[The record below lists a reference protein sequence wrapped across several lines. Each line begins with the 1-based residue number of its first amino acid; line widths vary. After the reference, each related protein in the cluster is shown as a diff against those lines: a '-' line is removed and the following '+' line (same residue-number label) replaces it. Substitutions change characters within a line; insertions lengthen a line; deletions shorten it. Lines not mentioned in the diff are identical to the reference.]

1 MLTRRTLLTSALA
14 ASALTLL
21 TQSTQ
26 AQTPN
31 PSGPIDP
38 TLRDYLGMIPTS
50 VASLDQ
56 GVPVLMGNAQ
66 LQADALDI
74 PLPVDTDDEERVHT
88 WQLGMGNVPIPEIL
102 RRTEQIYFGMQQVT
116 GYQLSQ
122 IYSGVETGDPANM
135 VTLVRGDLDP
145 VVIQAAQED
154 VGYQR
159 QEIDG
164 HPIFAL
170 DQDREMESVGT
181 LDLVSGRLACSTF
194 LDDGTLVYAPTLDL
208 IESLLAP
215 ESTLLDLPAV
225 TQAID
230 TLDEPL
236 ISAALAG
243 PGALLPY
250 TPFEDEPPN
259 NPETIANAW
268 PDGSPLVQAA
278 IIGSTAG
285 GPLETFAGG
294 ATPVPAPNGVIS
306 RSKFTLVYPT
316 AEEAVLAAGQIQH
329 RLATGSSTSYE
340 QPWSELFATWT
351 VQPNEANTSVLV
363 TIEWQNVP
371 SKGLTLLYRRD
382 LGFITG

>member
-1 MLTRRTLLTSALA
+1 
-14 ASALTLL
+14 
-21 TQSTQ
+21 
-26 AQTPN
+26 
-31 PSGPIDP
+31 
-38 TLRDYLGMIPTS
+38 
-50 VASLDQ
+50 
-56 GVPVLMGNAQ
+56 
-66 LQADALDI
+66 
-74 PLPVDTDDEERVHT
+74 
-88 WQLGMGNVPIPEIL
+88 
-102 RRTEQIYFGMQQVT
+102 
-116 GYQLSQ
+116 
-122 IYSGVETGDPANM
+122 
-135 VTLVRGDLDP
+135 
-145 VVIQAAQED
+145 
-154 VGYQR
+154 
-159 QEIDG
+159 
-164 HPIFAL
+164 
-170 DQDREMESVGT
+170 
-181 LDLVSGRLACSTF
+181 
-194 LDDGTLVYAPTLDL
+194 
-208 IESLLAP
+208 
-215 ESTLLDLPAV
+215 
-225 TQAID
+225 
-230 TLDEPL
+230 
-236 ISAALAG
+236 
-243 PGALLPY
+243 
-250 TPFEDEPPN
+250 EDEPPN

>member
-1 MLTRRTLLTSALA
+1 
-14 ASALTLL
+14 
-21 TQSTQ
+21 
-26 AQTPN
+26 
-31 PSGPIDP
+31 
-38 TLRDYLGMIPTS
+38 
-50 VASLDQ
+50 
-56 GVPVLMGNAQ
+56 MGNAQ

-250 TPFEDEPPN
+250 TP
-259 NPETIANAW
+259 
-268 PDGSPLVQAA
+268 
-278 IIGSTAG
+278 
-285 GPLETFAGG
+285 
-294 ATPVPAPNGVIS
+294 
-306 RSKFTLVYPT
+306 
-316 AEEAVLAAGQIQH
+316 
-329 RLATGSSTSYE
+329 
-340 QPWSELFATWT
+340 
-351 VQPNEANTSVLV
+351 
-363 TIEWQNVP
+363 
-371 SKGLTLLYRRD
+371 
-382 LGFITG
+382 